1 MKGLKILR
9 IKNDLTQKQLAE
21 KTGFNVRQICSWE
34 QGRREPKI
42 ATLKKLATFFGCS
55 IDDLL

>member
-9 IKNDLTQKQLAE
+9 IKNDLTQQQLAD
-21 KTGFNVRQICSWE
+21 KTGFHVRQICSWE

-42 ATLKKLATFFGCS
+42 DSLKKLAAFFKCS
-55 IDDLL
+55 IDELL